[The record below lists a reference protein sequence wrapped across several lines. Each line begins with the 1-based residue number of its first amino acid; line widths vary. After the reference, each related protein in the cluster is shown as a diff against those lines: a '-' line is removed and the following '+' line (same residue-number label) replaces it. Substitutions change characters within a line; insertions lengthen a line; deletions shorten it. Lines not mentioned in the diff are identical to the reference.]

1 MNYIIYDQNRVKLGF
16 LQNVSSIQWKVK
28 YYDRG
33 QAEIHAYPTKENLDH
48 LKKYNTI
55 VCVDR
60 MEVLFIKYVE
70 LKEKEIIIKG
80 YLDNLDDRINTS
92 TTKINTVE
100 KDLYALINNNKRGLN
115 IETSPLKGITTN
127 ITEEKETTFKE
138 LSDTFVDICGKSR
151 IGFKVNFRVSDGV
164 NVLEI
169 YNGSV
174 KSNVRFNDKLNNLI
188 SQKLINDVKE
198 YKNYAYVYGEEDSKG
213 NRRSVTINRVK
224 SGEPIL
230 ETYIDARD
238 IQSEYKDSK
247 GKTKKYTNAEYDK
260 LLTDRGNTKLDE
272 IQDGAIKFTF
282 ELVKDSISGS
292 FGIDYDIGDVVP
304 VVSNLYGL
312 KAYARIVGATYVEE
326 KGKDLKIK
334 IDVELE
340 GDIE

>member
-1 MNYIIYDQNRVKLGF
+1 MNYIIYNKNLVKLGY
-16 LQNVSSIQWKVK
+16 LQNASSIQWKPN

-33 QAEIHAYPTKENLDH
+33 QAEIHAYPTKENIEN

-70 LKEKEIIIKG
+70 RNEKEIIVKG
-80 YLDNLDDRINTS
+80 FLDNLDERINTS
-92 TTKINTVE
+92 TVKIKNVE
-100 KDLYALINNNKRGLN
+100 QDLYNIVNQNKRGLN
-115 IETSPLKGITTN
+115 IVTSSIKGIN
-127 ITEEKETTFKE
+127 DSVENEKETTYKE
-138 LSDTFVDICGKSR
+138 LSDTFTDLCSTYNL
-151 IGFKVNFRVSDGV
+151 GFKVKFRVEDGA

-169 YNGSV
+169 YKGEL
-174 KSNVRFNDKLNNLI
+174 KSNVRFNDKLGNLL
-188 SQKLINDVKE
+188 SQKFIENVKE

-213 NRRSVTINRVK
+213 ARRSVQVDHIK
-224 SGEPIL
+224 SGEPRL
-230 ETYIDARD
+230 EVYIDARD

-260 LLTDRGNTKLDE
+260 LLRDRGNEKLDE
-272 IQDGAIKFTF
+272 IKDGCLKYTF

-292 FGIDYDIGDVVP
+292 FGKDYDIGDVVP
-304 VVSNLYGL
+304 VVSNIYGL
-312 KAYARIVGATYVEE
+312 RTYARIVGATYVEE